1 MLQYTNSLEGISR
14 VGDEKKFCRVLVVDD
29 EAAILRFVAAGLE
42 LSGYQASVTTSGD
55 EAIRLVK
62 ADRADIML
70 LDIFMSPAT
79 GFDVLVELR
88 GFSQIPVIVFTARA
102 DVGEFALRAGADAY
116 LGKPFK
122 PKELADKIEEVL
134 ACRAAKKITIE

>member
-1 MLQYTNSLEGISR
+1 LEGISQ
-14 VGDEKKFCRVLVVDD
+14 VGDEKKSCRVLVVDD
-29 EAAILRFVAAGLE
+29 EAAILRFVSAGLE
-42 LSGYQASVTTSGD
+42 LAGYQTSATASGD

-62 ADRADIML
+62 AGRADILL
-70 LDIFMSPAT
+70 LDIFMSPVT

-88 GFSQIPVIVFTARA
+88 VFSDIPVIVFTARA
-102 DVGEFALRAGADAY
+102 DVGEFALKAGADAY

-134 ACRAAKKITIE
+134 ACRAQKNRPIEQILP